1 MKRNP
6 EELIEF
12 EKELKKKAD
21 EEKIKAEEND
31 AFQSSL
37 ENE

>member
-1 MKRNP
+1 MKRTP

-21 EEKIKAEEND
+21 EEKIKAEENE
-31 AFQSSL
+31 ALQRSL

>member
-1 MKRNP
+1 MKRTP

-12 EKELKKKAD
+12 EKELKKKSD

-31 AFQSSL
+31 AFQRSL

>member
-1 MKRNP
+1 MKRTP

-31 AFQSSL
+31 AFQRSL